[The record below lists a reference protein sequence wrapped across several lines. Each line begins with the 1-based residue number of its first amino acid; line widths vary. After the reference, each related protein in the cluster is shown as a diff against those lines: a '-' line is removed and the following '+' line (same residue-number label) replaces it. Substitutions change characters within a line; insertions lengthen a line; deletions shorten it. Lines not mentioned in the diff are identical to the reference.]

1 MINTRYPVPFLPVSG
16 QVLDG
21 TTTKV
26 NFGDLYDLAGSLS
39 VGIYDQ
45 DTQAIATG
53 TGNGRKFFIGYSSEH
68 TRDFIDK
75 FMFGATLPRGNAYWA
90 FRGEDVISFEYSNP
104 TKIKNEKWTL
114 GYDGSAGCNIT
125 MPNFE
130 CGKMYG
136 VAIAVSGS
144 PTFRR
149 WAGRLQHEIFTDPIC
164 CSDELCATGCQ
175 DNLVDCERITKELA
189 EKINNHV
196 ELKQMGVKARYI
208 SNTYAATTPNM
219 NKYQITVT
227 DDGSETAT
235 ALVKQTAGQDANVV
249 RVNRVGFASTYEVC
263 AATAPANFTPAA
275 TFALPDDCG
284 ACPAG
289 STTIAASDIYTVIR
303 PLAGTEDLSTP
314 AAQQTYANT
323 VGTSYAGET
332 VRTFKSQNG
341 SVAVVELSFPVGT
354 AAPAAVLSDTVVF
367 ARTQGVQCTLV
378 QPAAV
383 AWVDS
388 GDAYRMFR
396 TLCLTLPRKDCAE
409 GSNRL
414 AELQAYYANVPFY
427 KAGSLVV
434 IDDAATAANQCSD
447 TYNLQQW
454 SDGCME
460 DSCLAYDTAY
470 FSDFGGYENNL
481 WEVVKAAP
489 AAYDATKR
497 CGIEIT
503 ASVPEQ
509 YINDCEFEL
518 SDFFETEPIRLEVNW
533 INDSLTGFPTNCDM
547 DTLPKARRAQA
558 GNISRQSGEAVLR
571 QYIKSGAYEVFGED
585 YDNPRLRRVLD
596 SQRRK
601 QVDRTQNYR
610 IYYLQFKVLRQ
621 QHNFDQVP
629 EIAEAMFAFPVG
641 DPKALKF
648 ENAILSPLSK
658 FGVTLKERK

>member
-1 MINTRYPVPFLPVSG
+1 MINHRYPVPFLPVSG

-26 NFGDLYDLAGSLS
+26 NFGDLYDLAGSVS

-75 FMFGATLPRGNAYWA
+75 FIFGAQLPKGNSYWA

-104 TKIKNEKWTL
+104 TKVKNEKWTL

-125 MPNFE
+125 VPKFE
-130 CGKMYG
+130 CGKIYG
-136 VAIAVSGS
+136 INIAVSGS

-164 CSDELCATGCQ
+164 CTDDLCATGCQ
-175 DNLVDCERITKELA
+175 DNFVDCERITKELA

-208 SNTYAATTPNM
+208 SNTFAATTPNM
-219 NKYQITVT
+219 NKYQITVS
-227 DDGSETAT
+227 DDGSESAM
-235 ALVKQTAGQDANVV
+235 AIAKQSAGADSNIV
-249 RVNRVGFASTYEVC
+249 RVSRTLCSSTYEVC
-263 AATAPANFTPAA
+263 AIAAPTSFTPAA
-275 TFALPDDCG
+275 TFALPNDC
-284 ACPAG
+284 AVCPAG
-289 STTIAASDIYTVIR
+289 STTVAASDVYTILR
-303 PLAGTEDLSTP
+303 PLAGTEDLTTVV
-314 AAQQTYANT
+314 ARQAYADL
-323 VGTSYAGET
+323 VGTSYTGET
-332 VRTFKSQNG
+332 VRKFLSQNG
-341 SVAVVELSFPVGT
+341 AVAVLEFSFPVGT
-354 AAPAAVLSDTVVF
+354 VVTAVLSDTVILV
-367 ARTQGVQCTLV
+367 RTQGVQCTLAAPV
-378 QPAAV
+378 AV
-383 AWVDS
+383 AWVAT
-388 GDAYRMFR
+388 GTAYRMFR
-396 TLCLTLPRKDCAE
+396 TLCLSLPRKDCAA
-409 GSNRL
+409 GVDRL
-414 AELQAYYANVPFY
+414 AELQAYYANVSFY
-427 KAGSLVV
+427 KAGSLVA
-434 IDDAATAANQCSD
+434 IDDPATAVNTCAD

-454 SDGCME
+454 SNGCME
-460 DSCLAYDTAY
+460 DGCLAYDTAY
-470 FSDFGGYENNL
+470 FTDFGGYENKL
-481 WEVVKAAP
+481 WQVVKPTP
-489 AAYDATKR
+489 AVYDATKR

-509 YINDCEFEL
+509 FVNDCEFEM
-518 SDFFETEPIRLEVNW
+518 SDFFETEPIRLEVAW
-533 INDSLTGFPTNCDM
+533 INDSLTGFPNNCDM
-547 DTLPKARRAQA
+547 DKLPRARRAQA

-571 QYIKSGAYEVFGED
+571 QYIKAGAYEAFGED
-585 YDNPRLRRVLD
+585 LNNPRLRRVLD

-601 QVDRTQNYR
+601 QVDRAQNYR

-648 ENAILSPLSK
+648 EAAILSPLSK